1 MKIPAIKKLVENNTL
16 EELMA
21 AEAAIVD
28 EQQPAI
34 AVEGE
39 DEGEQLTHVLAAV
52 WILNEMEDNGTD
64 FKSAL
69 RAYTQKVRVSIS

>member
-1 MKIPAIKKLVENNTL
+1 MKIPAIKKLVENNSL
-16 EELMA
+16 QELMA
-21 AEAAIVD
+21 AEAAIVE

-34 AVEGE
+34 EVEGE

-64 FKSAL
+64 FKTAL
-69 RAYTQKVRVSIS
+69 REYTKKVRVSIS

>member
-64 FKSAL
+64 FKTAL
-69 RAYTQKVRVSIS
+69 REYTKKVRVSIS

>member
-1 MKIPAIKKLVENNTL
+1 MKIPAIKKLVENSNL

-21 AEAAIVD
+21 AEAAIVN

-34 AVEGE
+34 EVEGE

-64 FKSAL
+64 FKTAL
-69 RAYTQKVRVSIS
+69 RMYTQKVRVSIS

>member
-34 AVEGE
+34 EVEGE

-52 WILNEMEDNGTD
+52 WILNEMGDNGTD

-69 RAYTQKVRVSIS
+69 RMYTQKVRVSIS

>member
-1 MKIPAIKKLVENNTL
+1 MKIPAIKKLVESNSL

-28 EQQPAI
+28 EQQPDI
-34 AVEGE
+34 EIEGE

-64 FKSAL
+64 FKTAL
-69 RAYTQKVRVSIS
+69 RMYTQKVRVSIS

>member
-1 MKIPAIKKLVENNTL
+1 MKIPAIKKLVENNSL
-16 EELMA
+16 QELMT
-21 AEAAIVD
+21 AEAAIVE

-34 AVEGE
+34 EVEGE

-64 FKSAL
+64 FKTAL
-69 RAYTQKVRVSIS
+69 REYTKKVRVSIS

>member
-1 MKIPAIKKLVENNTL
+1 MKIPAIKKLVENYTL

-28 EQQPAI
+28 EQQLAI
-34 AVEGE
+34 EVEGE

-52 WILNEMEDNGTD
+52 WILNEMEDNGTE
-64 FKSAL
+64 FKAAL
-69 RAYTQKVRVSIS
+69 RQYTQKVRTSIS